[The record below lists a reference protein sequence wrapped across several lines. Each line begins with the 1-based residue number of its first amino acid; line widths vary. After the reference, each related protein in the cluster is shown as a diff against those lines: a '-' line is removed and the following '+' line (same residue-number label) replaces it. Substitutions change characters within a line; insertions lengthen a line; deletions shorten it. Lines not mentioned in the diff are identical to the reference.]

1 MKVHLKIE
9 EQYTE
14 LEVHIH
20 TNEYTDKVAQLVE
33 SLKSPKVSVIEGFD
47 ADGIYLVKP
56 KAIYTIFAE
65 DNKVFLQ
72 LEEAEYETKYK
83 IYELESMFE
92 EEFIRANK
100 SMLIHINQLQSIQFR
115 ALSTTVAILTNG
127 VEVPISRKY
136 LKILK
141 ERLMLRRGKHA

>member
-33 SLKSPKVSVIEGFD
+33 SLKTPKVSVIEGYD
-47 ADGIYLVKP
+47 VEGIFLVKP
-56 KAIYTIFAE
+56 QDIYTIYAE

-72 LEEAEYETKYK
+72 LDEAEYETKYK
-83 IYELESMFE
+83 IYELEAMFE
-92 EEFIRANK
+92 DDFIRASK
-100 SMLIHINQLQSIQFR
+100 SILIQLNRITSIQFR
-115 ALSTTVAILTNG
+115 ALSSTVAVLSNG

-136 LKILK
+136 LKLLK